1 MLSLSK
7 LTLVLMNK
15 FIFLYFNEYI
25 MTKLFIDNLSR

>member
-15 FIFLYFNEYI
+15 LIFLDFNEYI